1 MADARVSLGTPLRL
15 GAMTLER
22 WVAATYETPVGDL
35 AVLTDRSGTVWAA
48 GMGAVAEVAAQ
59 LPADAAGVDWHNGPQ
74 PLVSDAVTAWLDGE
88 ADAITDVPV
97 HLEGSPFTVDVWTH
111 MREIPGGA
119 VASYAELAEMAGRPR
134 ASRAV
139 GTACARNRVGI
150 FVPCHR
156 VVQAG
161 GRLGSYGFGGTGI
174 KAELLR
180 MEGVRVDGTGAT
192 ARLTETDR
200 WRRA

>member
-1 MADARVSLGTPLRL
+1 MSVEP
-15 GAMTLER
+15 
-22 WVAATYETPVGDL
+22 WVAATYESPVGDL
-35 AVLTDRSGTVWAA
+35 AVLTDLEGTVWAA
-48 GMGAVAEVAAQ
+48 GMGSVADVARQ
-59 LPADAAGVDWHNGPQ
+59 LPADAGDRGWEKGSQ
-74 PLVSDAVTAWLDGE
+74 PEVALAVAAWLEGD
-88 ADAITDVPV
+88 ADAITAVPV
-97 HLEGSPFTVDVWTH
+97 HLEGSSFTVDVWTY

-174 KAELLR
+174 KAQLLR
-180 MEGVRVDGTGAT
+180 LEGVTVDGVGTT

-200 WRRA
+200 WRRP

>member
-1 MADARVSLGTPLRL
+1 MTREPL
-15 GAMTLER
+15 
-22 WVAATYETPVGDL
+22 VAATYETPVGDL
-35 AVLTDRSGTVWAA
+35 SVLTDQSGTVWAA
-48 GMGAVAEVAAQ
+48 GMGGVADVALQ
-59 LPADAAGVDWHNGPQ
+59 LPADAGGWAWEDGPQ
-74 PLVSDAVTAWLDGE
+74 SLVAPAVGAWLEGD
-88 ADAITDVPV
+88 ADAITAVPV

-119 VASYAELAEMAGRPR
+119 VASYAELAEMTGRPR

-174 KAELLR
+174 KAQLLQL
-180 MEGVRVDGTGAT
+180 EGVTVDGTGAA
-192 ARLTETDR
+192 ARLTETGR